1 MRLAILLATCLALQG
16 CGYIV
21 YKMDVQQGNYVTQ
34 DVIARVKTGM
44 TKAEVRQILGTPLVA
59 DVFHANR
66 WDYYFSTEKH
76 GRRQDRTLLSVF
88 FDNDKVTSVEGKG
101 QPPAPPPVVSAPAP
115 QAAPGTPPA
124 TPGPAPA
131 PPAK

>member
-1 MRLAILLATCLALQG
+1 MRLAPLLLAGLLLQG

-66 WDYYFSTEKH
+66 WDYYFSAEKN
-76 GRRQDRTLLSVF
+76 GRRQDRKLLSIF
-88 FDNDKVTSVEGKG
+88 FENDKVTSVQGTG
-101 QPPAPPPVVSAPAP
+101 QPPAAPPVLATPSPA
-115 QAAPGTPPA
+115 QAAPT
-124 TPGPAPA
+124 PAPASA